1 MLDTTR
7 SSKTRERTSEAPGFG
22 ARLAHVQLGRYSGIF
37 ILIAII
43 AIFAAWMPQSF
54 LTEATFRTILQGQ
67 AITAILAIM
76 LLFPL
81 ATGGFDLSAAQIM
94 GFCALVCGAL
104 ITREPRLDPGTAILL
119 VLVLGALIGAVN
131 GLLVTLFK
139 LGSFIATLGTTSL
152 LVGAAALVGNGEYLG
167 PFPDSFRG
175 LTAGNVFGIPV
186 LTIYL
191 LLIALVFWYI
201 LEHTPWGRRV
211 YATGANPDAARLAGI
226 RTDRFIFWSFVISG
240 TGASVAGVLLASNLN
255 SVNQSLGPQY
265 LLPAFAAAFL
275 GMTQLKPGRFN
286 IWGTVLAIY
295 LLGTGVQGL
304 RLAGADLW
312 VTDVFN
318 GLALIIAVA
327 ITVFM
332 QQRRRRREVKA
343 KAAEAEGTDATSQA
357 TADVTAAEPAKS

>member
-1 MLDTTR
+1 MLDTIR
-7 SSKTRERTSEAPGFG
+7 PSEARQRTVKAPRLS
-22 ARLAHVQLGRYSGIF
+22 ARLAQLQLGRYSGIF
-37 ILIAII
+37 IFI
-43 AIFAAWMPQSF
+43 AIFAIFAVWMPQSF
-54 LTEATFRTILQGQ
+54 LTEATWRTILQGQ
-67 AITAILAIM
+67 AITAILAVT

-81 ATGGFDLSAAQIM
+81 AAGGFDLSVAQIM
-94 GFCALVCGAL
+94 GFCALVCGS
-104 ITREPRLDPGTAILL
+104 IISRDPGFGAVPVIILT
-119 VLVLGALIGAVN
+119 LVLGALIGAVN
-131 GLLVTLFK
+131 GFLVSVLN

-152 LVGAAALVGNGEYLG
+152 LVGIAALVGNGQYFG

-175 LTAGNVFGIPV
+175 LTAGNVLGIPV
-186 LTIYL
+186 LTLYL
-191 LLIALVFWYI
+191 LAIALVFWYF

-226 RTDRFIFWSFVISG
+226 RTGRFVFWSFVISG
-240 TGASVAGVLLASNLN
+240 TGASIAGILLASNLN

-286 IWGTVLAIY
+286 IWGTVLAIF

-318 GLALIIAVA
+318 GLALIVAVA

-332 QQRRRRREVKA
+332 QRRKGRREVKE
-343 KAAEAEGTDATSQA
+343 KAAEVEATGA
-357 TADVTAAEPAKS
+357 ADLSPAEPTKT